1 MAEVPYNQGFYS
13 QHGERSLKS
22 ARIVVPLVMKLATI
36 RSVIDIGCGI
46 GGWLRAFE
54 ENGVAAVRGL
64 DGNYVNPSALY
75 IAPESFTA
83 VDLKRQ
89 VGQISREKRYD
100 LAVCLEVAEHL
111 DAGSGSQLVDTL
123 TDLAPLI
130 LFSAAVPGQG
140 GVGHVNERWPGY
152 WREQFR
158 RRNFEMFDP
167 ITPLIREDH
176 RVEWWYRQNI
186 VMFADSSTVPAFPGL
201 GHALEEDK
209 GIEWIHVNM
218 ICPLMLV
225 CGIC

>member
-1 MAEVPYNQGFYS
+1 MAEVPYDQGFYS
-13 QHGERSLKS
+13 QHGERSLES

-130 LFSAAVPGQG
+130 LFSARSRVRAESATSTNDGLAIGESNSGDGILKCSTQL
-140 GVGHVNERWPGY
+140 
-152 WREQFR
+152 R
-158 RRNFEMFDP
+158 R
-167 ITPLIREDH
+167 
-176 RVEWWYRQNI
+176 
-186 VMFADSSTVPAFPGL
+186 
-201 GHALEEDK
+201 
-209 GIEWIHVNM
+209 
-218 ICPLMLV
+218 
-225 CGIC
+225 